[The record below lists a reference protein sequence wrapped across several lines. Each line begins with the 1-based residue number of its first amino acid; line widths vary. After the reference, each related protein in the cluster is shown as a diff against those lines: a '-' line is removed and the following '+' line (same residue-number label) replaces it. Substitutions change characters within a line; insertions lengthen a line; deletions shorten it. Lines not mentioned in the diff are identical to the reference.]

1 MKYETKDGVLIIYL
15 QGNILG
21 MQFNTTVMN
30 LITQH
35 IESGNMHV
43 LFNMVEVKYVDSAG
57 LGLLLNALSQIKNR
71 NGKLALCSL
80 PDQVS
85 KLLKTTK
92 VEGFFKILPDEAS
105 AVSVL
110 KG

>member
-1 MKYETKDGVLIIYL
+1 MKQDTKDGVLIIYL

-35 IESGNMHV
+35 IESGNMQV
-43 LFNMVEVKYVDSAG
+43 LFNMAEVKYVDSAG
-57 LGLLLNALSQIKNR
+57 LGLLLNALSHIKNR

-80 PDQVS
+80 PEQVS

-92 VEGFFKILPDEAS
+92 VDGFFNILPDETS
-105 AVSVL
+105 ALSAL
-110 KG
+110 RR